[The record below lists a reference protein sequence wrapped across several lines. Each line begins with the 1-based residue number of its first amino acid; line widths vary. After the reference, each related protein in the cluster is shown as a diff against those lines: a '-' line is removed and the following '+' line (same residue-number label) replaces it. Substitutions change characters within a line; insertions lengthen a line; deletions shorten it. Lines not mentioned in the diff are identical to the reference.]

1 MRPTAA
7 VRSSQAS
14 ITLALQKQPWV
25 HLKPTMAR
33 SCASLAVGFLAGAL
47 LSALLFGHAAE
58 EHVRVVSNNGGRPE
72 PLRSGASH
80 SGASHSGASHS
91 GDAHSGASHAQ
102 LALQLQEALAEN
114 RRVSEAL
121 RQSSPMHSPPLPS
134 STMPQSRPLH
144 RRSAIPDLSK
154 SLSGNLSESGN
165 NLSEGESELLSA
177 HRHWDWRSIVN
188 DMMQRWPGELLHA
201 PDSPPPAIR
210 HTAFCAHVTFDRA
223 RMPHLILRTFHTTFC
238 VHVPHRILRHMPHA
252 GSPSMP
258 FLGGGHTTPG
268 LEPATPFPPGRTT
281 PPVYRRSF
289 FFFSQGSSVSNLRRR
304 WAPATTMAPCTASAC
319 KSTRAL
325 ST

>member
-1 MRPTAA
+1 M
-7 VRSSQAS
+7 
-14 ITLALQKQPWV
+14 
-25 HLKPTMAR
+25 KPTMAR

-210 HTAFCAHVTFDRA
+210 HTAFCAHVTSDRA
-223 RMPHLILRTFHTTFC
+223 RMPHLILRTFHTAFC
-238 VHVPHRILRHMPHA
+238 VHVPQPHSEPYA
-252 GSPSMP
+252 TRGFAIHALFWGGSYYT
-258 FLGGGHTTPG
+258 GTRTRD
-268 LEPATPFPPGRTT
+268 PFPSGSNHSTSIPE
-281 PPVYRRSF
+281 VVF
-289 FFFSQGSSVSNLRRR
+289 FFRRD
-304 WAPATTMAPCTASAC
+304 
-319 KSTRAL
+319 RA
-325 ST
+325 

>member
-1 MRPTAA
+1 M
-7 VRSSQAS
+7 
-14 ITLALQKQPWV
+14 
-25 HLKPTMAR
+25 
-33 SCASLAVGFLAGAL
+33 
-47 LSALLFGHAAE
+47 
-58 EHVRVVSNNGGRPE
+58 RVVSNNGGRPE

-210 HTAFCAHVTFDRA
+210 HTAFCAHVTSDRA
-223 RMPHLILRTFHTTFC
+223 RMPHLILRTFHTAFC

-258 FLGGGHTTPG
+258 FFGGVILHRDSNPRP
-268 LEPATPFPPGRTT
+268 LSLRVEPLHQYTGGR
-281 PPVYRRSF
+281 

-304 WAPATTMAPCTASAC
+304 WAHATTMAPCTASAC